1 MECDQEQ
8 KYGLRCLNTG
18 SLKLVAVLSMTIDH
32 IGAALLPQYL
42 FLRVIGR
49 LAFPIYCYMIVNGLF
64 YTKNC
69 LRYFGRLLTLL
80 AAYIA
85 YIVLHELTHAA
96 AMRFFGGGKVRFGF
110 TGMYAYAGSE
120 TDYFDRFAYR
130 IIALAP
136 LVVWGVVFALL
147 MVLVPRA
154 WFWVA
159 AFLQLGNI
167 SGAAGDIYVAC
178 RLQTVPRD
186 TLTRDT
192 GLAMWMYSAAED
204 R

>member
-1 MECDQEQ
+1 MVTHTVQTLPENYREILHLDLQQ
-8 KYGLRCLNTG
+8 DKKT
-18 SLKLVAVLSMTIDH
+18 
-32 IGAALLPQYL
+32 ALW
-42 FLRVIGR
+42 
-49 LAFPIYCYMIVNGLF
+49 VNGLGLVLALVF
-64 YTKNC
+64 GFLFHLMVPITSFFDVEAGVA
-69 LRYFGRLLTLL
+69 LYFGRLLTLL

-147 MVLVPRA
+147 MALVPRE

>member
-1 MECDQEQ
+1 MTTHTVQTLPENYREILHMDLQ
-8 KYGLRCLNTG
+8 KD
-18 SLKLVAVLSMTIDH
+18 KK
-32 IGAALLPQYL
+32 AALW
-42 FLRVIGR
+42 
-49 LAFPIYCYMIVNGLF
+49 VNGLGLVLTLVF
-64 YTKNC
+64 GVLFHLIVPITFFFDMEAGAGV
-69 LRYFGRLLTLL
+69 YFVRLLVL
-80 AAYIA
+80 AAG
-85 YIVLHELTHAA
+85 YIVYIILHELTHAA

-110 TGMYAYAGSE
+110 TGMYAFAGSE

-136 LVVWGVVFALL
+136 LVVWGAVFALL
-147 MVLVPRA
+147 MALLPRT

-178 RLQTVPRD
+178 KLQTVPRD

-192 GLAMWMYSAAED
+192 GVAMWMYSAEEGRRA
-204 R
+204 